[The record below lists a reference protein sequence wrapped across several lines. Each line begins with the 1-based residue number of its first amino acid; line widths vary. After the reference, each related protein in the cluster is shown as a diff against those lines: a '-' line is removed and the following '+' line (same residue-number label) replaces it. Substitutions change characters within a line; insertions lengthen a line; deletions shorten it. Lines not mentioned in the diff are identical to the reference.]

1 MDMIRRLHR
10 KFIWMAT
17 ASVVAIIV
25 LAVGLINGS
34 LYVRVH
40 HEISSITDIIS
51 QNGGTIPSDLAP
63 QEKGLFEFGNWAEE
77 TPEFSYQ
84 ARYFSIL
91 FDANKKEAKVINV
104 NHIAAFNAKEAF
116 NLAVRVLQTGK
127 SEDFFLK
134 DRAYYNYK
142 ITQTASGDTL
152 VVFFDCTRDIL
163 ALSSTAEN
171 VCVSPLDVAKNEQD
185 QDLIANG
192 LGEILGVDP
201 SGILDDMKDT
211 ASQYKVIK
219 KKVEQ
224 ETADKVRVFIS
235 DNDIKGVFLEPT
247 SKRYYPYSSL
257 AAHVIGFV
265 NANGGAYG
273 LEAVYDEELTGEKG
287 MVVSARDANGNALLY
302 QYEQYFDAENGDS
315 LVTTLDKTVQYYLEK
330 GLEELE
336 SRYGT
341 GVGATGIVMDVNTG
355 GILAMASLP
364 TYDLNAPASIYNK
377 EMLAAGM
384 TDEELAA
391 AADTLQNMQWRNK
404 AINDTFQPGSTFKIL
419 TLAMALEE
427 NKVKMSD
434 TFNCPGYVVIE
445 GAKINCSKRAPGHGH
460 QDLITA
466 FANSCNPAFINIGL
480 RLGNTTFYNYMKAF
494 GLTGKTGVDTTGEA
508 SGFVNKEIEYSTLA
522 LACYAFGQ
530 NFNVT
535 PLSLINAQAA
545 CVNGGYLRTP
555 YIVSEV
561 LDQSGNVKYRH
572 DTTPLRQVISENTSK
587 TVREIMEYEV
597 EHGTGKNGKVAGYR
611 IGGKTGT
618 ADQIDGSVTVSFT
631 CCAPADDPQIMMLL
645 TLSNASDKTGTYR
658 SGGNMAAPVASS
670 IMAEILPYLGIEPT
684 YSADELVG
692 ADHTVP
698 NVVGLKRD
706 EAATKLKEEGFSCRT
721 VGDGETVT
729 DQTPLGGAIVPNNA
743 EIILYLGAEKSTE
756 LCIVPNVVGDSAA
769 AANRKLTDAGL
780 IMSVSGATGG
790 SSASV
795 RAISQSE
802 TPGTEVAAGTVVRV
816 QFSDSSVT
824 D

>member
-1 MDMIRRLHR
+1 MPTPPKRKPDSARRANR
-10 KFIWMAT
+10 
-17 ASVVAIIV
+17 IIQQRTLLL
-25 LAVGLINGS
+25 LALLGIGTFLLLFAQ
-34 LYVRVH
+34 LYKLQIKQH
-40 HEISSITDIIS
+40 DELKT
-51 QNGGTIPSDLAP
+51 
-63 QEKGLFEFGNWAEE
+63 
-77 TPEFSYQ
+77 
-84 ARYFSIL
+84 
-91 FDANKKEAKVINV
+91 
-104 NHIAAFNAKEAF
+104 
-116 NLAVRVLQTGK
+116 LAVRQQTLRTTV
-127 SEDFFLK
+127 E
-134 DRAYYNYK
+134 
-142 ITQTASGDTL
+142 ASRGTIYDKNG
-152 VVFFDCTRDIL
+152 DIL

-201 SGILDDMKDT
+201 GGILDDMKDT

-235 DNDIKGVFLEPT
+235 DNGIKGVFLEPT

-391 AADTLQNMQWRNK
+391 TTDTLQNMQWRNK

-572 DTTPLRQVISENTSK
+572 DTTPLRQVISEDTSK

-597 EHGTGKNGKVAGYR
+597 EYGTGKNGKVAGYR

-618 ADQIDGSVTVSFT
+618 TDDAGYCFTGAYNRDGDEIYTVVLNSTTTDQRFTDTATLANWYYGHKVTVAIANTQEKTANGNPLMARIGQTDWTDKTIDATLADPTAQATVFSLAGEVTEKVSYDDLSGTVHVGDKVGSVTLKQ
-631 CCAPADDPQIMMLL
+631 D
-645 TLSNASDKTGTYR
+645 GTKIAV
-658 SGGNMAAPVASS
+658 MDLV
-670 IMAEILPYLGIEPT
+670 
-684 YSADELVG
+684 ADEEGAGPNPIEWLLV
-692 ADHTVP
+692 
-698 NVVGLKRD
+698 
-706 EAATKLKEEGFSCRT
+706 KLDRLGRRIDNRPLTAES
-721 VGDGETVT
+721 ETVAKA
-729 DQTPLGGAIVPNNA
+729 P
-743 EIILYLGAEKSTE
+743 
-756 LCIVPNVVGDSAA
+756 
-769 AANRKLTDAGL
+769 
-780 IMSVSGATGG
+780 
-790 SSASV
+790 
-795 RAISQSE
+795 
-802 TPGTEVAAGTVVRV
+802 EV
-816 QFSDSSVT
+816 
-824 D
+824 

>member
-1 MDMIRRLHR
+1 VPTPPKRKPDSARRANR
-10 KFIWMAT
+10 
-17 ASVVAIIV
+17 IIQQRTLLL
-25 LAVGLINGS
+25 LALLGIGTFLLLFAQ
-34 LYVRVH
+34 LYKLQIKQH
-40 HEISSITDIIS
+40 DELKT
-51 QNGGTIPSDLAP
+51 
-63 QEKGLFEFGNWAEE
+63 
-77 TPEFSYQ
+77 
-84 ARYFSIL
+84 
-91 FDANKKEAKVINV
+91 
-104 NHIAAFNAKEAF
+104 
-116 NLAVRVLQTGK
+116 LAVRQQTLRTTV
-127 SEDFFLK
+127 E
-134 DRAYYNYK
+134 
-142 ITQTASGDTL
+142 ASRGTIYDKNG
-152 VVFFDCTRDIL
+152 DIL

-235 DNDIKGVFLEPT
+235 DNGIKGVFLEPT

-445 GAKINCSKRAPGHGH
+445 GAKINCSKRAPGHG
-460 QDLITA
+460 QQNLTQA

-480 RLGNTTFYNYMKAF
+480 RIGNDKFYQYMLDF
-494 GLTGKTGVDTTGEA
+494 GLTEKTGVDTTGEA
-508 SGFVNKEIEYSTLA
+508 SGFVNSEIKYSTLA

-535 PLSLINAQAA
+535 PIALLAAQCA
-545 CVNGGYLRTP
+545 CVNGGYLYTP
-555 YIVSEV
+555 YLVEEITDQDGNVVSKHDSTPIRQVVSE
-561 LDQSGNVKYRH
+561 
-572 DTTPLRQVISENTSK
+572 ETSAL
-587 TVREIMEYEV
+587 VRDIMEYEV
-597 EHGTGKNGKVAGYR
+597 TTGTGKNGQVAGYR

-618 ADQIDGSVTVSFT
+618 ADKVGGGVIVSFV
-631 CCAPADDPQIMMLL
+631 CFAPADDPQVMMLL
-645 TLSNASDKTGTYR
+645 TLDEPSKWTGTYV
-658 SGGNMAAPVASS
+658 SGGNMVAPVASS
-670 IMAEILPYLGIEPT
+670 VMGEILPYLGIEPSYT
-684 YSADELVG
+684 AEELVG
-692 ADHTVP
+692 ADKTVP
-698 NVVGLKRD
+698 NVVGLSKD
-706 EAATKLKEEGFSCRT
+706 AAAERLSANGFSFRT
-721 VGDGETVT
+721 VGSGDTVT
-729 DQTPLGGAIVPNNA
+729 DQTPAGGAIVPNSA
-743 EIILYLGAEKSTE
+743 EIILYLGAEKSTDK
-756 LCIVPNVVGDSAA
+756 CIVPNVVGDSAA
-769 AANRKLTDAGL
+769 TANQKIVNAGL
-780 IMSVSGATGG
+780 IMGVSGATNA
-790 SSASV
+790 SSSTV
-795 RAISQSE
+795 RAISQSIAA
-802 TPGTEVAAGTVVRV
+802 GTEVEAGTVVRV
-816 QFSDSSVT
+816 QFSDSSVR